1 MLRAR
6 QCYVD
11 SNYILS
17 MQSVFYPSKKGVFS
31 KKEKV
36 LLKKEELMDYL
47 AQEPVDV
54 LATFGAGNIDR
65 YIEPITDLLKS
76 RL

>member
-1 MLRAR
+1 MIFKDVTA
-6 QCYVD
+6 
-11 SNYILS
+11 
-17 MQSVFYPSKKGVFS
+17 P
-31 KKEKV
+31 EKV

-47 AQEPVDV
+47 ADEPVDV

-65 YIEPITDLLKS
+65 FIEPITELLKS